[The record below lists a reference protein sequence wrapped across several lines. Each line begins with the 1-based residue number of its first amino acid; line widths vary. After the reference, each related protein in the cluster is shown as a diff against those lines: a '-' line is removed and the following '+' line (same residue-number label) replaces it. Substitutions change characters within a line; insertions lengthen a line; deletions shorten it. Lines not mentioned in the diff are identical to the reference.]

1 LAKVRKETIMKT
13 KNFIAVTVIAGLSL
27 SIIGFEYSFAA
38 KEKAIMSPKIGIVS
52 IREVFESCAMK
63 NEVEKTLAAEGEK
76 KFAELKKLGEDIEAD
91 KAALSKRKEN
101 SGDYMELLKS
111 LMLKQSQFDAQ
122 KEFFQ
127 QELSVKEMQ
136 EKEKIYRKILEV
148 IASVAKDKGLDIVL
162 SRDDNY
168 LNQPDSGPP
177 AQNPT
182 DLILTTKTHKLL
194 YFNPN
199 LDFTADV
206 VIAIGK
212 SK

>member
-101 SGDYMELLKS
+101 SEDYMELLKA
-111 LMLKQSQFDAQ
+111 LMLKQSQLDAQ

-127 QELSVKEMQ
+127 QEISVKAIQ
-136 EKEKIYRKILEV
+136 EKEKIYRKILAIV
-148 IASVAKDKGLDIVL
+148 ATVAKEKGLDIIL
-162 SRDDNY
+162 NKDDNY
-168 LNQPDSGPP
+168 LNGPDSSAT
-177 AQNPT
+177 AQSP
-182 DLILTTKTHKLL
+182 DEFIITTKTHKLL
-194 YFNPN
+194 YFNPS
-199 LDFTADV
+199 LDITADV
-206 VIAIGK
+206 VSAMSK
-212 SK
+212 SQ

>member
-1 LAKVRKETIMKT
+1 MKT

-38 KEKAIMSPKIGIVS
+38 KEKTPASVKIGIVS
-52 IREVFESCAMK
+52 VREVFESCAMK

-101 SGDYMELLKS
+101 SEDYMELLKA
-111 LMLKQSQFDAQ
+111 LMLKQSQLDAQ

-136 EKEKIYRKILEV
+136 GKEKIYRKILEV
-148 IASVAKDKGLDIVL
+148 IASVAKDKGIDIVL
-162 SRDDNY
+162 NRDDNY
-168 LNQPDSGPP
+168 LNRPDSGPP
-177 AQNPT
+177 AQSPQ

-194 YFNPN
+194 YYNPS
-199 LDFTADV
+199 LDITADV
-206 VIAIGK
+206 VSAMSK
-212 SK
+212 SQQ